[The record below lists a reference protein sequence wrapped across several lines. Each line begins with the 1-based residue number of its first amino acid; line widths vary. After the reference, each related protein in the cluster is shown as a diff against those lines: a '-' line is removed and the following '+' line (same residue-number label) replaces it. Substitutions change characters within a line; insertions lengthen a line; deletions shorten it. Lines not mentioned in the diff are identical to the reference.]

1 MRNVSDEDM
10 GTPLISVIIP
20 VYGVEKY
27 IAQSLESVINQT
39 YKNLEIIVINDG
51 TKDRS
56 ADIAKEYAAK
66 DSRIKVYD
74 FENGGVSLAR
84 NRGIKLANGE
94 YIAYLDSDDWVD
106 NKFYAVLLKAAMEN
120 DADMVKCGFI
130 ETDCRSKDIVSFD
143 RDAVELNE
151 NNKCFKRYF
160 DGVLWTVPPNALYS
174 TNLARKVSFPL
185 NLRYEDNYSS
195 GAFLYYAK
203 KVVSLKYA
211 GYYYRINMDGFSKGV
226 MKRPL
231 DKILSIN
238 KLKKDLFASGF
249 VDKKLDWKLSVEF
262 YHFVR
267 GWNDMYRVVAI
278 QNDLYEY
285 IMQNLDTRRK
295 LSFLWMTIK
304 KSLFIE

>member
-1 MRNVSDEDM
+1 MKQ
-10 GTPLISVIIP
+10 PLISVIIP

-27 IAQSLESVINQT
+27 ISQCLESVINQT
-39 YKNLEIIVINDG
+39 YKNLEIIVVNDG

-66 DSRIKVYD
+66 NSRIKVYD
-74 FENGGVSLAR
+74 FKNGGLSVAR
-84 NRGIKLANGE
+84 NRGLEIATGE

-106 NKFYAVLLKAAMEN
+106 KKFYAVLLKAAMVN

-143 RDAVELNE
+143 SDAVELNE
-151 NNKCFKRYF
+151 NNKCFEHYF

-174 TNLARKVSFPL
+174 IKLAKKVLFPL

-231 DKILSIN
+231 DKILAIS
-238 KLKKDLFASGF
+238 KLKKELMKSGF
-249 VDKKLDWKLSVEF
+249 DDNKLDWKLCVEF

-267 GWNDMYRVVAI
+267 GWNDLYRVVAM

-285 IMQNLDTRRK
+285 VMNNLDTRRK
-295 LSFLWMTIK
+295 ISFWWMVWKRRIVNA
-304 KSLFIE
+304 

>member
-1 MRNVSDEDM
+1 MKQ
-10 GTPLISVIIP
+10 PLISVIIP

-27 IAQSLESVINQT
+27 ISQCLESVINQT

-56 ADIAKEYAAK
+56 AEIAKKYAAK

-74 FENGGVSLAR
+74 FKNGGVSLAR
-84 NRGIKLANGE
+84 NRGVNLANGE

-106 NKFYAVLLKAAMEN
+106 NKFYEVLLKAAMEN

-143 RDAVELNE
+143 CDIVELNE
-151 NNKCFKRYF
+151 NNKCFEHYF

-174 TNLARKVSFPL
+174 KNLARKVSFPL

-203 KVVSLKYA
+203 KVISLKYA
-211 GYYYRINMDGFSKGV
+211 GYYYRINMDGFSKVV

-231 DKILSIN
+231 DKILAISN
-238 KLKKDLFASGF
+238 LKKDLLALGF
-249 VDKKLDWKLSVEF
+249 VDKNLDWKLSVEF

-267 GWNDMYRVVAI
+267 GWNDMYRVVAM
-278 QNDLYEY
+278 QKDLYDY
-285 IMQNLDTRRK
+285 VMSNLDARRK
-295 LSFLWMTIK
+295 LSFWWMGRKQKVKLI
-304 KSLFIE
+304 